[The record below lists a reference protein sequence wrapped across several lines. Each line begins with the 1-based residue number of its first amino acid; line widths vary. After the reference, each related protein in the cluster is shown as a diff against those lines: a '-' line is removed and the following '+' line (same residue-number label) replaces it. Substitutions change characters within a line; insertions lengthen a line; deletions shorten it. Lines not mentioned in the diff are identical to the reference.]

1 MFTTEYI
8 EIGRMELAW
17 TNGCITT
24 FCDNSSVIKDLYQW
38 SMLEFYV
45 TNFLYH
51 TWVWNRGICMCVIV
65 RPRSEMLVVLRKV
78 TPATT
83 RYDFA

>member
-8 EIGRMELAW
+8 KVGRMELAW
-17 TNGCITT
+17 TNSCITT

-45 TNFLYH
+45 TNFFISYLGMKSWDLYVCERAS
-51 TWVWNRGICMCVIV
+51 TIRDVGRV
-65 RPRSEMLVVLRKV
+65 KKK
-78 TPATT
+78 
-83 RYDFA
+83 